1 MLETQEQNRFQDFFE
16 EETYVILKNLL
27 YNYRL
32 RKRAIERLVRPEAQR
47 LALEVGS
54 GLSPIVTTTDHIVYS
69 ELSFTALRNLR
80 KLHGRGHY
88 VVADATRL
96 PFRDGAFSHSI
107 ASEVMEH
114 LPEDEPALAEM
125 VRVTD
130 GAVTVTVPYRNFHF
144 ANDDRFV
151 KHFRRY
157 EPGELESKLEQAG
170 GHPRVTRVI
179 LGPLEKLTMR
189 AVIAV
194 CARVFRFEESN
205 ELPPSAYRALR
216 LAAPVFGFANWCY
229 AGVAWLDCR
238 LMPDAWGTCVLV
250 SADTRE
256 P

>member
-1 MLETQEQNRFQDFFE
+1 MLETQEENRFQDFFE

-32 RKRAIERLVRPEAQR
+32 RKRAIERVVQPEQQR
-47 LALEVGS
+47 LILEVGS
-54 GLSPIVTTTDHIVYS
+54 GLSPIVTTTDHVVYS

-80 KLHGRGHY
+80 AMQRRGHY

-96 PFRDGAFSHSI
+96 PFREGTFSHSI

-114 LPEDEPALAEM
+114 LPEDQPALGEM

-130 GAVTVTVPYRNFHF
+130 GAVTVTVPYRRFHF

-151 KHFRRY
+151 RHFRRY
-157 EPGELESKLEQAG
+157 EPGELEAKLEQAG
-170 GHPRVTRVI
+170 GRPRLTRVV

-194 CARVFRFEESN
+194 SARVFRFEESN
-205 ELPPSAYRALR
+205 ELHPGVYRALR

-229 AGVAWLDCR
+229 AGVVWLDCR
-238 LMPDAWGTCVLV
+238 VMPDAWGTCVLV
-250 SADTRE
+250 TADTGE
-256 P
+256 A